1 MEAWLYDRSD
11 VVKKAVS
18 NILLPNWIAAYE
30 QDYTDF
36 IKAIKMDSSES
47 ELLKFRHLAQEALT
61 TIFK

>member
-30 QDYTDF
+30 QDYTEF

-47 ELLKFRHLAQEALT
+47 ELLKFRNLAQEALT